1 MRSSG
6 RTATLSS
13 IALLAALALLP
24 ACDAAERVRAR
35 FVTTDT
41 MAAIVTGSGLM
52 LGLQAPGQLRQGE
65 EGMVRLSLANQSDSV
80 VTRIRLELIVPGWL
94 EPMPPRQGDREVS
107 MTALDNLATRFA
119 YRMDETPL
127 QPGETQSVEQRIRV
141 PSAGPL
147 TDGSEPWSRVI
158 RARLLDG
165 DGQLLAEVESQIA
178 LEGVHPVDTATV
190 SGAAGGRDQIGAIRL
205 GMTRTALQQAA
216 AGARD
221 TSWSVA
227 GASQQGMVAPV
238 NGGRALVALSGDTV
252 SRLEVRGAAPRTREQ
267 VGVGSRMDELVA
279 AYGQPC
285 AYNAEGAVLVR
296 FTQAPGVTFALDTA
310 VPADATQAR
319 AALARIPATSRVTRW
334 WLSRDATGCP

>member
-1 MRSSG
+1 MRSPG
-6 RTATLSS
+6 RPTALS
-13 IALLAALALLP
+13 ALVLLATLALLP

-52 LGLQAPGQLRQGE
+52 LGLQAPGQMRQGE
-65 EGMVRLSLANQSDSV
+65 EGILRLSLANQSDTV
-80 VTRIRLELIVPGWL
+80 VTRIRLELIVPGWV

-141 PSAGPL
+141 PASGPL
-147 TDGSEPWSRVI
+147 TDGSEPWSRVV
-158 RARLLDG
+158 RARLLDA

-178 LEGVHPVDTATV
+178 LEGVHPVDTSTV
-190 SGAAGGRDQIGAIRL
+190 SATGAGRDQIGPLRL
-205 GMTRTALQQAA
+205 GMNRAALQQAA
-216 AGARD
+216 SGARD
-221 TSWSVA
+221 TTWSNA
-227 GASQQGMVAPV
+227 GASQQGMVTPV
-238 NGGRALVALSGDTV
+238 SGGRTLIALSGDTV
-252 SRLEVRGAAPRTREQ
+252 SRLEVRGAAPQTREQ
-267 VGVGSRMDELVA
+267 VGVGSRMDELVG

-285 AYNAEGAVLVR
+285 AFNAEGAVLVR
-296 FTQAPGVTFALDTA
+296 FAQAPGVTFALDTA
-310 VPADATQAR
+310 VPSDAAQAR